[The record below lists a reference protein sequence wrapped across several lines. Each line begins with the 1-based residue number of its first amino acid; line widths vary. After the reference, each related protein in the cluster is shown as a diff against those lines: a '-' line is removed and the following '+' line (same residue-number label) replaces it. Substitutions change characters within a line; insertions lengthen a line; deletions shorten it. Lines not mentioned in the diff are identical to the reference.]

1 MNKNHPSQLK
11 FTDNRDLVGDTWRV
25 MRIMAE
31 FIDSDFNSN
40 ADMVNLNLKALIL
53 MTQTVLPYIK
63 EGGKIIVKKEKGE
76 VVIEE
81 TPSRF

>member
-31 FIDSDFNSN
+31 FIDSFEEMKKLN
-40 ADMVNLNLKALIL
+40 AELSEI
-53 MTQTVLPYIK
+53 PEEK
-63 EGGKIIVKKEKGE
+63 ETYFYSFHPSIFIVRIMKYKRLWKRQKI
-76 VVIEE
+76 
-81 TPSRF
+81 P